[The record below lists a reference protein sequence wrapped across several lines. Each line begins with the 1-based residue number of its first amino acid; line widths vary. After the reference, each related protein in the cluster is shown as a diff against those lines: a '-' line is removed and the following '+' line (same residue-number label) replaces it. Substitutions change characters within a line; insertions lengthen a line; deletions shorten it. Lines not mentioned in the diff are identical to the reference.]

1 MSLFPAEMLRHAET
15 VLQQLRARGMTLAT
29 AESCTGGLVS
39 ALLTEIAGSSDVFT
53 HGYITYANAAKTAMV
68 GVSES
73 MLRTYGAVSE
83 EVARAMAE
91 GAMKTSGATLAV
103 ATTGIAGPSG
113 ATANKPVG
121 LVHLACARAGFPTL
135 HLAQRFSGD
144 RSTVRM
150 QAVTAVLELVQ
161 RQLAV

>member
-1 MSLFPAEMLRHAET
+1 
-15 VLQQLRARGMTLAT
+15 
-29 AESCTGGLVS
+29 
-39 ALLTEIAGSSDVFT
+39 
-53 HGYITYANAAKTAMV
+53 
-68 GVSES
+68 
-73 MLRTYGAVSE
+73 VSE

-103 ATTGIAGPSG
+103 AVTGIAGPSG

-121 LVHLACARAGFPTL
+121 LVHIACARAGFPTL